1 MCALSLAAWCP
12 TLSDLSKRME
22 ELLEVYTS
30 VLSTTVQQGEPWFP
44 VKRPVQRSHHHSCLC
59 PWLQRKQV
67 PAEVTFQKQHN
78 FKNRFFELHAL
89 ALPHGVPT
97 AHVSGCSSLVLQP
110 CPHRSI
116 IPIVLA
122 GGGLMNVHLC
132 VGPGGGTAMP

>member
-1 MCALSLAAWCP
+1 M
-12 TLSDLSKRME
+12 
-22 ELLEVYTS
+22 YTS

-89 ALPHGVPT
+89 ALCLMVFPQPMSVAVPLWSCS
-97 AHVSGCSSLVLQP
+97 HV
-110 CPHRSI
+110 
-116 IPIVLA
+116 PIAPLSP
-122 GGGLMNVHLC
+122 LC
-132 VGPGGGTAMP
+132 WRVVVS